1 MRNRMKVSTGTEWE
15 DYVGYSRAI
24 RIGSTIEVSGT
35 IAVDENGSVVG
46 RDDAYAQAVYILN
59 KIGAA
64 LEEADGSLEDIVRTR
79 IYVTDIRNWEL
90 VGKAH
95 GSFFGDIK
103 PASTMVQVSAL
114 IGPEY
119 LVEIEATAVLEQT

>member
-1 MRNRMKVSTGTEWE
+1 MNVSSGTQWE
-15 DYVGYSRAI
+15 EIVGYSRAT

-35 IAVDENGSVVG
+35 IAIDEHGSVVG
-46 RDDAYAQAVYILN
+46 KDDAYAQTIFILE
-59 KIGAA
+59 KISSA
-64 LEEADGSLEDIVRTR
+64 LAEADGSLDDVVRTR

-95 GSFFGDIK
+95 GSFFRDIK
-103 PASTMVQVSAL
+103 PASTMVEVSAL

-119 LVEIEATAVLEQT
+119 LVEIEATAVLEKT

>member
-95 GSFFGDIK
+95 GSFFRDIK